1 MSRSSMAV
9 RRSSGRWTSQV
20 RRAAVLSSM
29 VLLPAVAGAQTVST
43 VATVDAGSGGI
54 TVAPDGAIYTSD
66 FGPLL
71 GNSTETGTRV
81 FRVTPEG
88 EATVF
93 ADGLNGASGSEWG
106 ADGAF
111 YQSNIRGNVISRIS
125 AGGRVETFAEGGFQ
139 NPVGI
144 VQQKDGS
151 FLVANCG
158 SASIQKVEAD
168 GSSSRF
174 VQSSLLAC
182 PNGITL
188 DDEGNVYVANFMN
201 GNVVKVD
208 VGGEASV
215 LAEIPG
221 NNNGHIYFHGGA
233 LWVVARSAHQI
244 YRVSLAGEV
253 ELVAGSGEKG
263 GKDGPALEAS
273 FCFPNDLGFSPD
285 GRTLYVNEV
294 ADESTDGRKL
304 GPTRIRRID
313 LALAASRRV

>member
-1 MSRSSMAV
+1 MLKIRI
-9 RRSSGRWTSQV
+9 RC
-20 RRAAVLSSM
+20 
-29 VLLPAVAGAQTVST
+29 LPATLLVFLIAGAGAAQQVST
-43 VATVDAGSGGI
+43 IATVDAGSGGL
-54 TVAPDGAIYTSD
+54 TVGPDGTVYTSD
-66 FGPLL
+66 FGPFL
-71 GNSTETGTRV
+71 GNSPETGTRIH
-81 FRVTPEG
+81 RVTPSG
-88 EATVF
+88 ETSVF

-111 YQSNIRGNVISRIS
+111 YQSNIRGNVISRIE
-125 AGGRVETFAEGGFQ
+125 GGRVETFASEGFQ

-144 VQQKDGS
+144 VQRPDGT

-158 SASIQKVEAD
+158 SASIQQVAPD
-168 GSSSRF
+168 GTSTRF

-188 DDEGNVYVANFMN
+188 DSDGNAYVANFMN
-201 GNVVKVD
+201 GNVVKVTPQ
-208 VGGEASV
+208 GEASV

-221 NNNGHIYFHGGA
+221 NNNGHLFFHDGV

-244 YRVSLAGEV
+244 YRVTLAGEI

-263 GKDGPALEAS
+263 GADGAAAEAS

-285 GRTLYVNEV
+285 GRYLYVNDV
-294 ADESTDGRKL
+294 ADESSNGQKL

-313 LALAASRRV
+313 LGAR